1 MRRTLS
7 ILIGCSCFVVTAIA
21 LAAQQQPAPAATQAY
36 DARCAS
42 CHGPRMTGAS
52 GPAILS
58 YVRYHTDAEVTAS
71 IRQKHAALQVADPEL
86 RQILADMRVLA
97 GTNPSMATGGYTGRR
112 GSGPGA
118 AAAYTPP
125 ATVAPARAAGAT
137 GTPAAPSGEGLTGI
151 TPTTIKMA
159 DGKTRTGI
167 LLAQSD
173 LDATLLENDKF
184 VLLSREGDVYREK
197 PITPKA
203 DWLNYDGSLTGNRFS
218 PLEQINAASIKRL
231 GPAWMFPLLSS
242 PRLEVTPTVV
252 DGIMYVGGWNEWYAL
267 DATTGRQL
275 WSYTEPRHEGILS
288 EGGGGANRGVTIA
301 GDKAYVVTDHA
312 HLLAFNRF
320 TGKRLWDVEMGSLL
334 ESYSTTS
341 PPLPVGDLL
350 VVGVAGGEE
359 GARGFLDAYRAST
372 GERVWRWYSI
382 PKRGEPGSE
391 TWIGQALE
399 HGCGA
404 TWMPGSYDATLD
416 LIYWAIGNPCP
427 DNAGEER
434 LGDNLYTS
442 SVVALQAKT
451 GTLKWYYQFS
461 PHDTHDWD
469 AVQPMILA
477 DEVWQGRPR
486 KLLMHADRNG
496 MFYVLDR
503 ATGEFLLADNLSTK
517 VTWVKGFT
525 KEGKPIVDPGSIAS
539 KEGAAACPGGGGGA
553 NWPAASYNPI
563 TKLFYVRVSDS
574 CALYTSHDD
583 PLGTVG
589 NRWFGKGTPSQAAQ
603 EQLRALLNGYKTGSY
618 IRAMNP
624 FTGKK
629 VWDYPSSTGRSGVLS
644 TAGGLVFVGGG
655 GGLLA
660 LDAKTG
666 KVVWN
671 VNVAQSTQATPMT
684 YMVGGKQYIALPGTG
699 VIVAYAMY

>member
-1 MRRTLS
+1 MQRANGSVFGLFM
-7 ILIGCSCFVVTAIA
+7 FVVLA
-21 LAAQQQPAPAATQAY
+21 LVVSAQPTPQAQPGGPYAT
-36 DARCAS
+36 RCAS
-42 CHGPRMTGAS
+42 CHGPTMTGAS

-58 YVRYHTDAEVTAS
+58 YLRYHVDAEVSVAIRQHHAALVLTDAELKQLFA
-71 IRQKHAALQVADPEL
+71 EL
-86 RQILADMRVLA
+86 RVLA
-97 GTNPSMATGGYTGRR
+97 GTNPAMATGGYTGRR
-112 GSGPGA
+112 GGGPGA

-125 ATVAPARAAGAT
+125 APPLNPAPAADAPPPNAA
-137 GTPAAPSGEGLTGI
+137 GLTGM
-151 TPTTIKMA
+151 TPSTIKMA
-159 DGKTRTGI
+159 EGRSRAGV
-167 LLAQSD
+167 LLAQGD
-173 LDATLLENDKF
+173 LDATLLENGKF
-184 VLLSREGDVYREK
+184 VLLSRDGDVYREK
-197 PITPKA
+197 PIAPKA
-203 DWLNYDGSLTGNRFS
+203 DWLFYDGSLTGNRFS
-218 PLEQINAASIKRL
+218 PLEQINASSIKRL
-231 GPAWMFPLLSS
+231 GPAWIFPVPNS
-242 PRLEVTPTVV
+242 PRLEVTPTVA

-275 WSYTEPRHEGILS
+275 WSYSEPRHEGILS
-288 EGGGGANRGVTIA
+288 EGGSGANRGVTIA
-301 GDKAYVVTDHA
+301 GDRAFVVTDHA

-320 TGKRLWDVEMGSLL
+320 TGQRLWDVEMGSYL
-334 ESYSTTS
+334 ESYSATS

-350 VVGVAGGEE
+350 VLGVAGGEE

-391 TWIGQALE
+391 TWVGQALE

-404 TWMPGSYDATLD
+404 TWMPGSYDPALD

-427 DNAGEER
+427 DIAGEER

-442 SVVALQAKT
+442 SVVALSAKT
-451 GTLKWYYQFS
+451 GQLKWYYQFT

-469 AVQPMILA
+469 AVQPMILV

-486 KLLMHADRNG
+486 KLLLHGDRNG

-503 ATGEFLLADNLSTK
+503 ATGEFLLADKLSTK
-517 VTWVKGFT
+517 VTWLTGF
-525 KEGKPIVDPGSIAS
+525 KDGKPIVDPGSVAS
-539 KEGAAACPGGGGGA
+539 KEGIAACPGGGGGA

-563 TKLFYVRVSDS
+563 TKLFYARVSDS
-574 CALYTSHDD
+574 CGIYTSFDD

-589 NRWFGKGTPSQAAQ
+589 NRWFGRGTPSQKAQ
-603 EQLRALLNGYKTGSY
+603 DQLRSLIDGYKTGNF

-629 VWDYPSSTGRSGVLS
+629 AWDFPAPAGRSGVLS
-644 TAGGLVFVGGG
+644 TAGGLVFIGGG

-666 KVVWN
+666 KPVWN
-671 VNVAQSTQATPMT
+671 VNVSQATQATPMT
-684 YMVGGKQYIALPGTG
+684 YMVGGKQFIAMPGTG